1 MDMSWSA
8 AEVATFHSLKHLCL
22 FRCDVPLELSA
33 VSSVRQVGHTALRFQ
48 LVAAEAG
55 TSLKNDHTLDV
66 RLLPCDLVERVAMVL
81 GS

>member
-33 VSSVRQVGHTALRFQ
+33 VSSVRQVGHTAL
-48 LVAAEAG
+48 AAEAG